1 MGKIVVKRK
10 LDLDE
15 LFGRTVAIDA
25 YNVIYQFLS
34 IIRQPDG
41 TPLMGPNG
49 EVTSHLSGLFYRT
62 MEIMQKGIKPIY
74 VFDGIPSHLKQRTI
88 MARIGR
94 REQARAQ
101 WEQAKI
107 EGDEEAMRIKAQAST
122 RITKEVVASSMELLD
137 CLGVGYIKAPGEGE
151 AQASVM
157 AADGVVYA
165 ACSQDYDTLLF
176 GAPRIV
182 RNLTF
187 SGRRKLPRKNVY
199 INVETEIID
208 LNNTLAH
215 LGITREQLIWLGILI
230 GTDFNEG
237 IDKVGPKTA
246 LKISKSA
253 GSIEDVKRY
262 VAEKLNSSFDVDIKE
277 VESLFTNPEVR
288 RIDLEEVKSLTAI
301 SCNKQATVE
310 FMCNQHG
317 FSQDRIGKFLDV
329 FESAS
334 NKQRQ
339 KGIDAWLS
347 G

>member
-1 MGKIVVKRK
+1 
-10 LDLDE
+10 
-15 LFGRTVAIDA
+15 
-25 YNVIYQFLS
+25 
-34 IIRQPDG
+34 
-41 TPLMGPNG
+41 
-49 EVTSHLSGLFYRT
+49 
-62 MEIMQKGIKPIY
+62 
-74 VFDGIPSHLKQRTI
+74 

-94 REQARAQ
+94 REAARAQ
-101 WEQAKI
+101 WERAKL
-107 EGDEEAMRIKAQAST
+107 EGDEEEMRIKAQAST

-137 CLGVGYIKAPGEGE
+137 CLGIGYIKAPSEGE

-165 ACSQDYDTLLF
+165 AGSQDYDTLLF

-208 LNNTLAH
+208 LNNTLSN

-246 LKISKSA
+246 LKISKSSS
-253 GSIEDVKRY
+253 SIEDVKRY
-262 VAEKLNSSFDVDIKE
+262 VEEKLNRSFDVNISE
-277 VESLFTNPEVR
+277 VESLFINPDVR
-288 RIDLEEVKSLTAI
+288 HIDLEEIKSLTTI

-310 FMCNQHG
+310 FMCNRHG
-317 FSQDRIGKFLDV
+317 FLQDRIEKFV
-329 FESAS
+329 NTFESTS
-334 NKQRQ
+334 NKQKQ